1 MEHGNEALFNQIVG
15 QAGPKFIELI
25 QFAGKDK
32 EEINYDLLQSCVW
45 GLGCMAKRL
54 PHGKYPYLQETVSI
68 LSMTCKDETTGKDD
82 LDEDQRYDMN
92 SMRDN
97 SISTLMKLV
106 LFQNDGGAI
115 LKQEMVQEAFSS
127 LLPLKVDVEEAQDI
141 HEIILT

>member
-1 MEHGNEALFNQIVG
+1 
-15 QAGPKFIELI
+15 
-25 QFAGKDK
+25 
-32 EEINYDLLQSCVW
+32 
-45 GLGCMAKRL
+45 
-54 PHGKYPYLQETVSI
+54 
-68 LSMTCKDETTGKDD
+68 MTCKDETTGKDD

>member
-1 MEHGNEALFNQIVG
+1 
-15 QAGPKFIELI
+15 
-25 QFAGKDK
+25 
-32 EEINYDLLQSCVW
+32 
-45 GLGCMAKRL
+45 
-54 PHGKYPYLQETVSI
+54 
-68 LSMTCKDETTGKDD
+68 MTCKDETTGNDD

-115 LKQEMVQEAFSS
+115 LKQEMVHEAFSS